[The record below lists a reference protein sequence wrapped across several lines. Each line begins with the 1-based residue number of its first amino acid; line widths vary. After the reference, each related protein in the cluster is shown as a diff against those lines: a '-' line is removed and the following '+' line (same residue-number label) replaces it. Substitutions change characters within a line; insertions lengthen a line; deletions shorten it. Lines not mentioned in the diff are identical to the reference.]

1 MDSQQIQRLVQ
12 EVNAYLTCKQQA
24 DALWEQVEMHLQ
36 TSYLAKSLGDAEQVP
51 KHLDTVAR
59 LIVQANYAQQEVQRH
74 LPPSQ

>member
-1 MDSQQIQRLVQ
+1 
-12 EVNAYLTCKQQA
+12 
-24 DALWEQVEMHLQ
+24 MHLQ
-36 TSYLAKSLGDAEQVP
+36 TSYLAESLGDAEQVP